1 MVIKSFWVNYPFT
14 ESKINNIANYC
25 TNRCFHVW
33 LQTFYRC
40 EDGYEEAAARVLEV
54 ECRRLLQ
61 NLRHEAR
68 PQAIRDY
75 YATRG
80 IKKQK
85 KDGRGKFVKKEQY
98 MKVITYS

>member
-1 MVIKSFWVNYPFT
+1 MKP
-14 ESKINNIANYC
+14 KIIIC
-25 TNRCFHVW
+25 IIRS
-33 LQTFYRC
+33 LLYRC
-40 EDGYEEAAARVLEV
+40 EDGYEEEAVKVLEA

-61 NLRHEAR
+61 KLRHEAR

-85 KDGRGKFVKKEQY
+85 KDSHGKFRKKEQY